1 MGELCSK
8 IHGACRWRR
17 RKEDRP
23 AEILTAALRLFSDKG
38 FALTKLNDVA
48 KEAGVSKGTLYLYFD
63 GKEALFKAVINEYV
77 LPQIAKAEEQAEQY
91 SGSISDLMFE
101 LQERWRI
108 NVLETELS
116 GISKIMMAEASNFP
130 ELAQFYLE
138 NVIHR
143 TRNFVAKLISI
154 GIERDEFISCNSEY
168 AARTFLTPLVFS
180 AVWKH
185 SLAPFEKDYDIKG
198 YLNSNLDIFLRG
210 ILKERHG

>member
-8 IHGACRWRR
+8 IHSECRWRR
-17 RKEDRP
+17 RKENRP

-77 LPQIAKAEEQAEQY
+77 LPQIAKAEEQADQY
-91 SGSISDLMFE
+91 SGSISELMIV
-101 LQERWRI
+101 LQDRWQTNI
-108 NVLETELS
+108 LETELS

-138 NVIHR
+138 NVILR
-143 TRNFVAKLISI
+143 TRSFVTNLIRT
-154 GIERDEFISCNSEY
+154 GINKGEFISCNPEY
-168 AARTFLTPLVFS
+168 VARAFLTPLVFS

-185 SLAPFEKDYDIKG
+185 SLAPFEKNYDVKE
-198 YLNSNLDIFLRG
+198 YLKSNLDIFLRG
-210 ILKERHG
+210 IVKEHHG

>member
-8 IHGACRWRR
+8 INGACRWRR

-63 GKEALFKAVINEYV
+63 GKEALFKAVINEFV
-77 LPQIAKAEEQAEQY
+77 LPQIEKAEEQAEQY
-91 SGSISDLMFE
+91 SGSISELMFE

-108 NVLETELS
+108 NILETELS

-143 TRNFVAKLISI
+143 TRDFVENIIRI
-154 GIERDEFISCNSEY
+154 GVERDEFISCNSEY
-168 AARTFLTPLVFS
+168 AARTFLTPMVYS

-185 SLAPFEKDYDIKG
+185 SLAPFDVDYDVKE
-198 YLNSNLDIFLRG
+198 YLKSNLDIFLRG
-210 ILKERHG
+210 IQKEHHI

>member
-8 IHGACRWRR
+8 MHGVCRWRR

-63 GKEALFKAVINEYV
+63 GKEALFKAVINEFV
-77 LPQIAKAEEQAEQY
+77 LPQIEKAEEQAEQY
-91 SGSISDLMFE
+91 SGSISALMFE
-101 LQERWRI
+101 LQEQWRI

-154 GIERDEFISCNSEY
+154 GIERDEYIPCNSEY
-168 AARTFLTPLVFS
+168 AARTFLTPLIHS

-185 SLAPFEKDYDIKG
+185 SFARFEKNYDIKE
-198 YLNSNLDIFLRG
+198 YLNSSLEIFLRG